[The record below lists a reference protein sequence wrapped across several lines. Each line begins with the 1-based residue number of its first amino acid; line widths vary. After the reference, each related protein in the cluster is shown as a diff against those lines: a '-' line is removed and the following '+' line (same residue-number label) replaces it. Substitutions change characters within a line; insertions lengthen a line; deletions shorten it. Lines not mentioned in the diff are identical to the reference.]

1 MGAIGQ
7 DLAIE
12 IRAKGL
18 WQILLFAAGLLL
30 LGYGC
35 QQAYWSGTRGW
46 RKHVLAIPLDTVENR
61 LKVVGQRLAYNLL
74 WLLSFAVGSLGA
86 LLLFS
91 WPPYLKT
98 VLSAIFL
105 IIVIA
110 LLWGALARFVLSPN
124 NPKLRVFP
132 TSRRLSPALEPLG
145 RDPAGLV
152 LRRLHGHAGPAGLR
166 RGQAGHGSR
175 WPTPGAGPVRSGHD
189 GPVAPAGP
197 GP

>member
-1 MGAIGQ
+1 MSPAIRDGAAQLPAEMGVIGRN
-7 DLAIE
+7 LATE
-12 IRAKGL
+12 IQAKGF
-18 WQILLFAAGLLL
+18 WQILLFAVGLLV

-35 QQAYWSGTRGW
+35 QQVYWSGTRAW

-105 IIVIA
+105 IIVVA

-124 NPKLRVFP
+124 NP
-132 TSRRLSPALEPLG
+132 SS
-145 RDPAGLV
+145 
-152 LRRLHGHAGPAGLR
+152 
-166 RGQAGHGSR
+166 GSFR
-175 WPTPGAGPVRSGHD
+175 SPTPPPDIGA
-189 GPVAPAGP
+189 AGA
-197 GP
+197 